1 MNYIVMDL
9 EFNQPFPFRTGIK
22 TELEPECP
30 FEIIEIGAVKLD
42 EKFQKIADFRIMI
55 KPQIYPRIHP
65 YVEKITKI
73 HWCDVKNAPAFP
85 EAYHEFLN
93 FIGTEKSVLSTWG
106 VDDIKSLFKN
116 ILFYEQDIMGITDQY
131 INIQPM
137 AAHYLNHENGKS
149 IGLKTAVEALDLTI
163 ESPFH
168 DALYDA
174 QYTAKVFSI
183 VKTDTMTPDVFHVLD
198 LAKSKVPS
206 ARLHITA
213 LVVHFEETMG
223 RALTPEEKI
232 LVKKAYKL
240 GHDRSYDI
248 LPKKKLQTEKGK

>member
-9 EFNQPFPFRTGIK
+9 EFNQPFPFKTGIK

-42 EKFQKIADFRIMI
+42 EQFQKIDDFRVMI

-73 HWCDVKNAPAFP
+73 HWNDVKNAPTFP
-85 EAYHEFLN
+85 LAYRQFLD

-116 ILFYEQDIMGITDQY
+116 ILYYKQDIQGITDQY
-131 INIQPM
+131 VNIQPI
-137 AAHYLNHENGKS
+137 AAQYLNHENGKS
-149 IGLKTAVEALDLTI
+149 IGLKTAVEALHLTI
-163 ESPFH
+163 EAPFH

-174 QYTAKVFSI
+174 QYTAEIFRRVRPKI
-183 VKTDTMTPDVFHVLD
+183 VTPDVFHVLD
-198 LAKSKVPS
+198 MAKPKVPP
-206 ARLHITA
+206 ARLHVTA
-213 LVVHFEETMG
+213 LIAHFEESME
-223 RALTPEEKI
+223 RELTPEEKTM
-232 LVKKAYKL
+232 VKKAYRL

-248 LPKKKLQTEKGK
+248 LPKKKLTTEKGK

>member
-9 EFNQPFPFRTGIK
+9 EFNQPFPFKSGKK

-30 FEIIEIGAVKLD
+30 FEIIEIGAVKLNENF
-42 EKFQKIADFRIMI
+42 EKIGDFRVMI
-55 KPQIYPRIHP
+55 KPNIYPRIHP

-73 HWCDVKNAPAFP
+73 HWNDVKDAASFP
-85 EAYHEFLN
+85 IAYQQFID

-116 ILFYEQDIMGITDQY
+116 ILFYDQDIQGISDHY
-131 INIQPM
+131 INIQPI
-137 AAHYLNHENGKS
+137 AGKYLNHENGKS
-149 IGLKTAVEALDLTI
+149 IGLKTAVEALNLKI

-174 QYTAKVFSI
+174 QYTAEIFRI
-183 VKTDTMTPDVFHVLD
+183 VHPETITPDVFHVLD
-198 LAKSKVPS
+198 LTKPKVPP
-206 ARLHITA
+206 ARLHVTA
-213 LVVHFEETMG
+213 LIAHFEKTMG
-223 RALTPEEKI
+223 RILTPEEKVM
-232 LVKKAYKL
+232 VKKAYKL